1 MSELSKKKSW
11 AAAFV
16 SVFVMAAFGFVF
28 ANAWNKFAEA
38 TLYKYEKK
46 DSLGRPIKPVK
57 QTLYY
62 ALSVTAICAIMLW
75 VLYEFTITH

>member
-1 MSELSKKKSW
+1 MSELSKKKTW
-11 AAAFV
+11 AATFI

-28 ANAWNKFAEA
+28 ANAWNKVAEV

-62 ALSVTAICAIMLW
+62 ALGITAICAIMLW
-75 VLYEFTITH
+75 ILYEYAITH